1 MHIKKILLL
10 FTLILSSN
18 TFAFSKDDILGLWLS
33 KKKDGVI
40 KIVKKEGKYQGYLVW
55 LKPALESQKQEDVLD
70 LENPEDKLKTR
81 KLLGIKLLWG
91 FKFEDDEWSGGS
103 IYDPVSGKTYSSK
116 MSLENKEE
124 LNLRG
129 YIGISLFG
137 RTEKWKRIDS
147 LPPKI

>member
-18 TFAFSKDDILGLWLS
+18 LFAFSEDDILGLWLS
-33 KKKDGVI
+33 KKEDGVI
-40 KIVKKEGKYQGYLVW
+40 KIVKKEGQFQGYLVW
-55 LKPALESQKQEDVLD
+55 LKPLLKSQKQEDVLD
-70 LENPEDKLKTR
+70 LENPEDSLKSR
-81 KLLGIKLLWG
+81 KLLGVKMLWG
-91 FKFEDDEWSGGS
+91 FKFDDDQWEGGN
-103 IYDPVSGKTYSSK
+103 IYDPVSGKTYSAK
-116 MSLENKEE
+116 MSLEDKQE

-147 LPPKI
+147 LPPKL